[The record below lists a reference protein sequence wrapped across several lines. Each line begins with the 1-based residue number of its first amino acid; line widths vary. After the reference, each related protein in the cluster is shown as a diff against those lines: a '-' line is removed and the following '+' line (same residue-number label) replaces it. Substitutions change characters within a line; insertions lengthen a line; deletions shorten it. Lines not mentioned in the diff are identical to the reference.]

1 MFKNHTISLTLKR
14 KIMILVR
21 DVFQLKFGAARPV
34 KALMQESKKLMGDQV
49 NKMRILF
56 DLVGPA
62 YTMVLE
68 MTHTNLAEFE
78 KEMGST
84 LNREEWAA
92 WYQKFIPHV
101 NSSYRE
107 IFTIQD

>member
-1 MFKNHTISLTLKR
+1 
-14 KIMILVR
+14 MIVVR

-34 KALMQESKKLMGDQV
+34 KALMQESRKIMGDAAKNSRV
-49 NKMRILF
+49 LF

-68 MTHTNLAEFE
+68 TSYQNLSEFE
-78 KEMGST
+78 SQLSST
-84 LNREEWAA
+84 LNKDEWAA

-107 IFTIQD
+107 IFSVVE